1 MSTRLSRAADFG
13 RPSARVRMV
22 HLGVGNFFR
31 AHQAWYTDR
40 APDAAAW
47 GIAGFTGRSPAIAE
61 ALTPQDGLYALVTR
75 GADGDT
81 VEVISALSAV
91 HAAADH
97 DAWLTYLASADVALV
112 TMTVTEAGYR
122 RGADGGLDETAPD
135 VAADLAAL
143 RSDATAAVVT
153 APAKI
158 AAGLLARRASDA
170 GALTLV
176 PCDNLSGNGAVL
188 RRVVIDAVTLVAPE
202 AVPWVEA
209 HVSFATTMVDRI
221 TPATTDDVAAEV
233 ERALGVH
240 DAAPVPT
247 EPFSE
252 WVIEGDFPAGRPA
265 WDAVGALLVDD
276 VAPYEHRKLALLNGS
291 HSLLAYAGP
300 LLGHETVADAI
311 ADPRCLS
318 WVQQWWD
325 EACAHIALPAADLDA
340 YRAALLGRFS
350 NPAIRHLLA
359 QIAADGSIKLPVR
372 ILPTLRAELAE
383 GRVPVGACRVLAAW
397 TLHLRGAGAP
407 VKDVHADEVRALAA
421 GSLEDSV
428 QAVLGYLDPAL
439 DDEPRVVATV
449 LEQANLLSA

>member
-1 MSTRLSRAADFG
+1 
-13 RPSARVRMV
+13 MV

-40 APDAAAW
+40 APDAARW

-61 ALTPQDGLYALVTR
+61 ALAPQDGLYALVTR

-81 VEVISALSAV
+81 VEVISSLSAV

-97 DAWLTYLASADVALV
+97 DAWLGYLASPDVAVV
-112 TMTVTEAGYR
+112 TTTVTEAGYR
-122 RGADGGLDETAPD
+122 RGASGGLDEHAPD

-143 RSDATAAVVT
+143 RNDATAAVST

-158 AAGLLARRASDA
+158 AAGLLARRAADA
-170 GALTLV
+170 GPLTLM
-176 PCDNLSGNGAVL
+176 PCDNLSGNGDVL
-188 RRVVIDAVTLVAPE
+188 RRVIIDALTLVAPD
-202 AVPWVEA
+202 ALPWVDT

-252 WVIEGDFPAGRPA
+252 WVIEGAFPAGRPA
-265 WDAVGALLVDD
+265 WDAAGALLVDD
-276 VAPYEHRKLALLNGS
+276 VAPYEHRKLALLNGA

-300 LLGHETVADAI
+300 LLGHETVADAM
-311 ADPRCLS
+311 ADQRCQS

-325 EACAHIALPAADLDA
+325 EACTHITLPADDLDT

-350 NPAIRHLLA
+350 NPRIRHLLA

-407 VKDVHADEVRALAA
+407 VKDVHADEVLALAA

-428 QAVLGYLDPAL
+428 VAVLRYLDPAL
-439 DDEPRVVATV
+439 DDSPGVVATV
-449 LEQANLLSA
+449 LEQAKLLSA